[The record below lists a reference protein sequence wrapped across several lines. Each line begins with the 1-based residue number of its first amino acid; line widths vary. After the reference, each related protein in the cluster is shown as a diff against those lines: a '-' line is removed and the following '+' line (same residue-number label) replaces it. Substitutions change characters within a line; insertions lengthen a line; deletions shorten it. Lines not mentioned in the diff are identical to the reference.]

1 MNRLNKIRAVV
12 LVMII
17 TAFLVIST
25 GCSSHPNE
33 EQIRVMEETRSAALA
48 AEQKLAD
55 KRQECGQMESQLAS
69 KKRELDRVKQ
79 EREDVKRRL
88 AQWPNWPDS

>member
-1 MNRLNKIRAVV
+1 MVIFKKLKAVGV
-12 LVMII
+12 VTIVAML
-17 TAFLVIST
+17 FIST
-25 GCSSHPNE
+25 GCSRHPSE
-33 EQIRVMEETRSAALA
+33 EQIRVLEEARSAALA

-55 KRQECGQMESQLAS
+55 KRQECAQLDTELAG

-88 AQWPNWPDS
+88 EQWPNWPES